1 MAESVARLSPQ
12 EAVIYLMVMASA
24 SDGTITDREL
34 RTTGRVVRSY
44 PLFTEAD
51 EEGLVATAERAGR
64 LMASEGGLHKVIEAA
79 AQALPR
85 HLAETT
91 YAAVVDVVTADEQ
104 LKMEEIRVLELI
116 RDALGVSDDGA
127 AAIEHAARARHMTV
141 ETNEDET
148 SEGND

>member
-1 MAESVARLSPQ
+1 MAESVVSLSPQ
-12 EAVIYLMVMASA
+12 EAVIYLMVMTSA
-24 SDGTITDREL
+24 SDGNITDGEL

-44 PLFTEAD
+44 PMFTESD
-51 EEGLVATAERAGR
+51 EEELVTTAENAGA

-79 AQALPR
+79 AQALPN
-85 HLAETT
+85 HLNETA

-116 RDALGVSDDGA
+116 RDALGVTDDGA

-141 ETNEDET
+141 DGPASGDDE
-148 SEGND
+148 